1 MKMEFIFIGLLL
13 HVSLWPALKIRAIPA
28 LLGLHYSA
36 WTHQR
41 WSEKHWEA
49 NTTSILNSPTGG
61 IQGDRQSWPLRNVNL
76 QSLPQDPYI
85 PPRQFP
91 SPKSGTAGPRHL
103 QGLLLALTPLSVR
116 ANKTEAPPP
125 TSKPLCT
132 VSGDGDRILLP
143 MLLIARMGDIHQ
155 GRVSIGSS

>member
-125 TSKPLCT
+125 PPSHFVQSVVMGIEYFCLCC
-132 VSGDGDRILLP
+132 LLP
-143 MLLIARMGDIHQ
+143 GW
-155 GRVSIGSS
+155 GTSIKVE